1 MIEKIKK
8 RDGRTV
14 EFDRSKIAN
23 AVFKAFIATKSK
35 DGKRAEE
42 IAAQVVKLIEER
54 IPGIPSVEDVQDI
67 VEEVLMKNGYAAVAK
82 AYILYREKRAQ
93 IRKAKGFFGVR
104 DELKL
109 SVNAVRVLE
118 RRYLL
123 KDEHGNVIE
132 TPAELFRRIA
142 KAIALDPESEEEF
155 QSMLT
160 SLEFLPNTPT
170 LMNAGTDLG
179 QLSACFVIPVED
191 SLVGIFD
198 AVKHMAIIQQSGG
211 GTGFSFTRLRPSGD
225 IVKSTKGV
233 ASGPVTF
240 MRVFDT
246 TTDVIKQGGCVSTK
260 SLVRTT
266 RGILPIGK
274 LLDCPTFGDN
284 PTRYLVYTNG
294 GFEHAFIAEDNSIAE
309 IYNIKTEIGTEIKVT
324 PDHRICVIDE
334 GGKFSWKEAEK
345 LQEGDWLVHVLGGH
359 CGDDMELPESE
370 HVQHHNAN
378 TIKIPRNMSPELAEL
393 LGVYMADGCISTNGR
408 IIFAVEENDTELKE
422 RIKELMLNVFGLNL
436 GMEQR
441 KPNDNSVCLVF
452 YSRDLCKFF
461 ENMGCKKESSLE
473 AFVPSVIF
481 ESSAESARAFI
492 RGLFE
497 GDGDIHT
504 DGYPRLYSSSERLV
518 KEVQQ
523 MLFGL
528 NMVSTIYKY
537 YIENRYGK
545 NPIYHLCIIQEGS
558 VQEFIKN
565 IGFVSKRKNEK
576 LLERQKPKAFESF
589 DIMPNQEKLF
599 RKIYNGPG
607 RGCGKGRTKRGAN
620 RKLYRALQHFLG
632 TTSSRRNLTRK
643 KLKELL
649 SNFDELHHEQ
659 LLKIVNDEYFYSRV
673 ATITKEK
680 DYTMDIMVP
689 AAEHFVANSVL
700 VHNKRRG
707 ANMGIL
713 RADHPDIIEF
723 ITSKTGEGILSN
735 FNISVAVDDKFM
747 KALLEDGEYELIN
760 PRNKEVV
767 KKVRA
772 RDMWN
777 LIITMAWRTGDP
789 GVVFI
794 DEINRHNPT
803 PQVGEMEST
812 NPCGE
817 QPLLPYESCN
827 LGSINLAKMVKEGE
841 IDCDKLEKTIN
852 IAVKFLDNVIDV
864 NKYPLREI
872 EEITNAN
879 RKIGIGVMGFADML
893 VQLGIPYDSEEALKK
908 GEKIMSFIQEKSHAA
923 SEKLADERGAFPN
936 FPGSIYKNKKPLR
949 NSTVTTVAPTGTI
962 SIIAGCSSGIEP
974 LFAVSFV
981 RNVME
986 GTKLLE
992 VNPYFEAAAKERGFY
1007 SEELMMKIA
1016 KQGTLAGIEEVP
1028 EDVKRVFVT
1037 AFDIAPEWHVR
1048 MQAAFQK
1055 YTDNAVSKTINFPND
1070 VDIKEV
1076 EKAYMLAYELK
1087 CKGITVYR
1095 YGSKAQQVLYLGD
1108 VTDKYVS
1115 ADAEYA
1121 GGCPAP
1127 VCPV

>member
-1 MIEKIKK
+1 
-8 RDGRTV
+8 
-14 EFDRSKIAN
+14 
-23 AVFKAFIATKSK
+23 
-35 DGKRAEE
+35 
-42 IAAQVVKLIEER
+42 
-54 IPGIPSVEDVQDI
+54 
-67 VEEVLMKNGYAAVAK
+67 
-82 AYILYREKRAQ
+82 
-93 IRKAKGFFGVR
+93 FGVS

-132 TPAELFRRIA
+132 TPAQLFRRVA
-142 KAIALDPESEEEF
+142 KAISLDPESVEEF
-155 QSMLT
+155 LNILIN
-160 SLEFLPNTPT
+160 LEFLPNTPT

-179 QLSACFVIPVED
+179 QLSACFVIPVGD
-191 SLVGIFD
+191 SLVSIFD
-198 AVKHMAIIQQSGG
+198 AVKSMAIIQQSGG
-211 GTGFSFTRLRPSGD
+211 GTGFSFSRLRPRGD
-225 IVKSTKGV
+225 IVRSTKGV

-240 MRVFDT
+240 MRVFDA
-246 TTDVIKQGGCVSTK
+246 TTDVIKQGG
-260 SLVRTT
+260 
-266 RGILPIGK
+266 
-274 LLDCPTFGDN
+274 
-284 PTRYLVYTNG
+284 
-294 GFEHAFIAEDNSIAE
+294 
-309 IYNIKTEIGTEIKVT
+309 
-324 PDHRICVIDE
+324 
-334 GGKFSWKEAEK
+334 
-345 LQEGDWLVHVLGGH
+345 
-359 CGDDMELPESE
+359 
-370 HVQHHNAN
+370 
-378 TIKIPRNMSPELAEL
+378 
-393 LGVYMADGCISTNGR
+393 
-408 IIFAVEENDTELKE
+408 
-422 RIKELMLNVFGLNL
+422 
-436 GMEQR
+436 
-441 KPNDNSVCLVF
+441 
-452 YSRDLCKFF
+452 
-461 ENMGCKKESSLE
+461 
-473 AFVPSVIF
+473 
-481 ESSAESARAFI
+481 
-492 RGLFE
+492 
-497 GDGDIHT
+497 
-504 DGYPRLYSSSERLV
+504 
-518 KEVQQ
+518 
-523 MLFGL
+523 
-528 NMVSTIYKY
+528 
-537 YIENRYGK
+537 
-545 NPIYHLCIIQEGS
+545 
-558 VQEFIKN
+558 
-565 IGFVSKRKNEK
+565 
-576 LLERQKPKAFESF
+576 
-589 DIMPNQEKLF
+589 
-599 RKIYNGPG
+599 
-607 RGCGKGRTKRGAN
+607 
-620 RKLYRALQHFLG
+620 
-632 TTSSRRNLTRK
+632 
-643 KLKELL
+643 
-649 SNFDELHHEQ
+649 
-659 LLKIVNDEYFYSRV
+659 
-673 ATITKEK
+673 
-680 DYTMDIMVP
+680 
-689 AAEHFVANSVL
+689 
-700 VHNKRRG
+700 KRRG

-723 ITSKTGEGILSN
+723 ITSKTKEGFLTN

-817 QPLLPYESCN
+817 LPLLPYESCN
-827 LGSINLAKMVKEGE
+827 LGSINLAKMVKNGS
-841 IDCDKLEKTIN
+841 IDWEKIEKTIN
-852 IAVKFLDNVIDV
+852 IGVKFLDNIIDV
-864 NKYPLREI
+864 NKYPIGEI
-872 EEITNAN
+872 EAITKAN
-879 RKIGIGVMGFADML
+879 RKIGLGVMGFADML

-908 GEKIMSFIQEKSHAA
+908 GEEIMSFIQEKSHAA

-992 VNPYFEAAAKERGFY
+992 VNPYFEAKALERGFY

-1037 AFDIAPEWHVR
+1037 AFDIAPQWHVR
-1048 MQAAFQK
+1048 MQAALQK